1 MTAATRHRQT
11 GITALGFL
19 ILALLVGVVGLAV
32 VKVTPMYLNNM
43 RMSQVLSDVEQE
55 LSGQGAT
62 PLAIRNEVG
71 KRFAIEDIR
80 LTTDALKVTQ
90 SKNGYAVRIQYEERA
105 PYVAGIYLVLVYDKQ
120 VEIRR

>member
-1 MTAATRHRQT
+1 MTTATRHGQA
-11 GITALGFL
+11 GMTALGFI

-32 VKVTPMYLNNM
+32 VKVTPMYLKNM
-43 RMSQVLSDVEQE
+43 RMNQVLADVEQE

-62 PLAIRNEVG
+62 PVAIRNELG
-71 KRFAIEDIR
+71 KRFAIEDIGVKA
-80 LTTDALKVTQ
+80 DSVKIAQ
-90 SKNGYAVRIQYEERA
+90 SKNGFSMHVQYEERA